1 MAQRSQ
7 FSPGGLF
14 RERSSTNY
22 AERVI
27 RIRFTIELLNLFF
40 LTDFVFAC
48 FTTFAFECFPLLDSI
63 FFLWH
68 LVVAL
73 GTGLKRWIAPFRDE
87 NWFKCT
93 PEVDGCSD
101 ETIDVNETTLST
113 CSNSTFFLTFVGF
126 QKKICSVPHPTE
138 D

>member
-48 FTTFAFECFPLLDSI
+48 FTTFAFEFFSLCSI
-63 FFLWH
+63 AFFSAV
-68 LVVAL
+68 LVSIM
-73 GTGLKRWIAPFRDE
+73 LKNIESMNIYYATKLVF
-87 NWFKCT
+87 
-93 PEVDGCSD
+93 
-101 ETIDVNETTLST
+101 
-113 CSNSTFFLTFVGF
+113 
-126 QKKICSVPHPTE
+126 
-138 D
+138 